1 MKNAEA
7 AISSWRGWSKKLE
20 DWEWGLKHLGL
31 GGLPI
36 CVWGG
41 GGVSTPLH
49 SMSNLFKKT
58 CVDITENVSKTSFA
72 CYMLISESFLN
83 SLFSLFTTVSCC

>member
-7 AISSWRGWSKKLE
+7 AISSWSGWSKKLE
-20 DWEWGLKHLGL
+20 DWEWGLKHFRTRRVTNL
-31 GGLPI
+31 
-36 CVWGG
+36 CVGG